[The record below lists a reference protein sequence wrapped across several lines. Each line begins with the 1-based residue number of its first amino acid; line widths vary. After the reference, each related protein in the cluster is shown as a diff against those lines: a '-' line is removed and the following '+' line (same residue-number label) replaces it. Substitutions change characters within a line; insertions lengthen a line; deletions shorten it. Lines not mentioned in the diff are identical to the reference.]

1 MEQGLQQRDLVDL
14 VDGQGATFNSRYVL
28 RGVLGRGCSACVFY
42 CESRGGGAQ
51 TACKLARYQPR
62 MLWTKIVSTF
72 EREAT
77 LLCRCAHPS
86 VAELF
91 GIYQSEAA
99 VALVI
104 GLVAGGDLQQL
115 LMRHGALSERATASI
130 GTQLVA
136 ALGHLHGAFVLHR
149 DVKLENVL
157 VESAGPEPRVKLC
170 DFGHSCLR
178 DEPLDGV
185 SVTDGFRGT
194 DGYAAPEVAAVGYT
208 WTAEADV
215 WSLGVVLYALLANEL
230 LRWNNGHPEVSTKT
244 SRAFAQ
250 ISTRTKMLVKAIL
263 QVEPTLRPLPAELHS
278 RLMELL
284 EERAPLGIGLR
295 KSKSN
300 MGKAYSLTNIASL
313 VPDQDSSKTP
323 PQTRRERTFRLSEEA
338 SGVEGEE
345 GGQGQGKAGSASEI
359 ETALAEEGEVGEI
372 GGHQWVVEDKSAW
385 KAAVARVAVARV
397 AAARAVAARAGDAGV
412 CYRTTPAG
420 ADGAAAEDAEDAE
433 DASAAPAAED
443 AAAAAAAAAAA
454 VAAAAA
460 AAAAASAAANTPLP
474 SPPPS
479 HRRTSSGASSTS
491 CASHVSTGAAPPQVH
506 PSHTPAGVK
515 RSLAN
520 EVEKTQT
527 VSPPAP

>member
-14 VDGQGATFNSRYVL
+14 VDGQGAAFNSRYVL

-42 CESRGGGAQ
+42 CESRSGGAQ

-62 MLWTKIVSTF
+62 MLWNKIVSTF
-72 EREAT
+72 EREAM
-77 LLCRCAHPS
+77 LLSRCAHPS

-91 GIYQSEAA
+91 GMYQSDAA
-99 VALVI
+99 IALVI

-136 ALGHLHGAFVLHR
+136 ALGHLHGVCVLHR

-178 DEPLDGV
+178 DEPLDGA

-194 DGYAAPEVAAVGYT
+194 DGYAAPEVAAVGYR

-263 QVEPTLRPLPAELHS
+263 QVEPTLRPLPAELEP
-278 RLMELL
+278 RLL
-284 EERAPLGIGLR
+284 E
-295 KSKSN
+295 
-300 MGKAYSLTNIASL
+300 L
-313 VPDQDSSKTP
+313 V
-323 PQTRRERTFRLSEEA
+323 
-338 SGVEGEE
+338 
-345 GGQGQGKAGSASEI
+345 
-359 ETALAEEGEVGEI
+359 
-372 GGHQWVVEDKSAW
+372 
-385 KAAVARVAVARV
+385 RVRV
-397 AAARAVAARAGDAGV
+397 RVR
-412 CYRTTPAG
+412 
-420 ADGAAAEDAEDAE
+420 
-433 DASAAPAAED
+433 
-443 AAAAAAAAAAA
+443 
-454 VAAAAA
+454 
-460 AAAAASAAANTPLP
+460 
-474 SPPPS
+474 
-479 HRRTSSGASSTS
+479 
-491 CASHVSTGAAPPQVH
+491 
-506 PSHTPAGVK
+506 
-515 RSLAN
+515 
-520 EVEKTQT
+520 
-527 VSPPAP
+527 VSPNPNPNPNQFEQG

>member
-14 VDGQGATFNSRYVL
+14 VDGQGADFNSRYLL

-42 CESRGGGAQ
+42 CESRSGGAQ

-77 LLCRCAHPS
+77 LLSRCAHPS

-136 ALGHLHGAFVLHR
+136 ALGHLHSVCVLHR

-178 DEPLDGV
+178 DEPLDGA

-250 ISTRTKMLVKAIL
+250 ISTRTKMLVKGIL
-263 QVEPTLRPLPAELHS
+263 QVEPTLRPLPAELQP

-300 MGKAYSLTNIASL
+300 MSKAYSLTNIASL
-313 VPDQDSSKTP
+313 VPDQDSNRTP

-338 SGVEGEE
+338 SDVEGEE
-345 GGQGQGKAGSASEI
+345 GAQGDGAPG
-359 ETALAEEGEVGEI
+359 L
-372 GGHQWVVEDKSAW
+372 GGV
-385 KAAVARVAVARV
+385 RGM
-397 AAARAVAARAGDAGV
+397 AGDAGV
-412 CYRTTPAG
+412 ACRMTPAG
-420 ADGAAAEDAEDAE
+420 ADGAAAEEAEEAE
-433 DASAAPAAED
+433 EALAAAPAL
-443 AAAAAAAAAAA
+443 
-454 VAAAAA
+454 
-460 AAAAASAAANTPLP
+460 AAAASSAAANAP
-474 SPPPS
+474 
-479 HRRTSSGASSTS
+479 RRTSSGASSASCTS
-491 CASHVSTGAAPPQVH
+491 PVSTSATPPQVH
-506 PSHTPAGVK
+506 PVHTPAGVR
-515 RSLAN
+515 RSSAN

-527 VSPPAP
+527 VSLPPPLTSQYPTRPAPCPVLP